1 MSFNK
6 VLVVYVSHTHLL
18 YINKTEI
25 SLDDP
30 AIYENNMLNFNM
42 SSPRTI
48 YLTSLSPD

>member
-6 VLVVYVSHTHLL
+6 VLVGYVSHTHLL

-25 SLDDP
+25 SLADP
-30 AIYENNMLNFNM
+30 AIYENNMLNFYM